1 METMKLIGEL
11 KEKVEMAD
19 TKEEAKKVIK
29 EAGMELTDEEMNSVA
44 GGLIYDKMKKEG
56 KLFM

>member
-1 METMKLIGEL
+1 MIAMKLIGEL

-44 GGLIYDKMKKEG
+44 GGLIFDKMKKEG